1 MILMTSLF
9 NLEQNL
15 STSLLLVLPCLAFTG
30 FLATI
35 YYSKPRQPGL
45 RSKLYSAILI
55 SVLFVLVSEMIYI
68 ISLGYFN
75 SPVIS
80 NIIVLIHWLG
90 FIMWVGLYCIYCFVY
105 LCDLKFTSFKELFK
119 GSHRTRIIII
129 GLIFTFLAYLV
140 FPKSNFEVTSSG
152 FISGTAEYVALACLT
167 LMCFCVLVATHTTC
181 RKYPIRRR
189 VAISLIMLVMA
200 IMLIAQILVN
210 KVSIYVICSS
220 LQVFFLYFIIENPDI
235 HLVNEI
241 ESLKTDIDKSN
252 RSKTDFL
259 SNMSHE
265 IRTPMNAI
273 VGFSDSLLNS
283 SEFNEEAAR
292 NDIQSIA
299 TAGTNLVDI
308 INNILDIS
316 KIESGN
322 DTLVNKECSL
332 DKIVKDLSSVIESRL
347 GNSPVKLHIDMDEQI
362 PSKVYGD
369 ATKIYQVLLNIAN
382 NAVKYTEVGKI
393 RISMISE
400 KTGFDTILLHVKI
413 SDTGYGIKKEDFGKL
428 FEKFSRLDSA
438 VSNEIEGTG
447 LGLVITK
454 RFVDLMGGKIWFES
468 EYEVGTTFFVDL
480 PLKVI
485 DPTPVGNVS
494 QTTVSARVKD
504 FLDCT
509 DFTALVVDDSAL
521 NLKVA
526 ERLLKKY
533 NFSVD
538 TATSGKDCVYKF
550 KYGNHYDIIFL
561 DHMMPEMD
569 GIETVRI
576 LRRLD
581 DYEIPP
587 IIALTANVMNGM
599 GEKYLSE
606 GFDGYLPMP
615 IDTLELDRIIHKF
628 FGDKTLG
635 VVGERSMTE
644 SHFGK
649 PSVDRV
655 PEVKADTEIRAE
667 ESTVEKA
674 PEVKEETET
683 KVEEKPTEEKTP
695 EVKEETEVKVEEKTP
710 EVKEETETKV
720 EEKPTEEKAPEVK
733 EETETKVEE
742 KPAEEKTP
750 EVKAE
755 VETKVEEPTEEKTP
769 EVKEETGT
777 KVEEKPTEEKAPEV
791 KEETETKVEEKPTE
805 EKTPEVKEETETK
818 VEEKPTEEKAS
829 EVKEETETKVEEK
842 PTEEKAPEV
851 KEETETKVE
860 EKPTEEKTPE
870 VKVEVETKVE
880 EPTEEKTPEVKEE
893 TETKVEE
900 KPTEEKAPEVKSEVE
915 TKVEEKSAE
924 EKAPEVKEETET
936 KVEEK
941 PTEEKAPEVKVEV
954 ETKVEEPTEEK
965 TPEVKE
971 ASSVAVDKSDAA
983 MEKYLRDN
991 GVDMDNAL
999 GLLGDME
1006 MYNMTLGD
1014 FIADVPSKWSRINEY
1029 KTDSNMHDYAIEV
1042 HSLKSDCKYLGFMKL
1057 ADISYQ
1063 HELKSK
1069 ENDSAF
1075 VDSNFEELVLEYEK
1089 ILKLVNE
1096 YLDRFQLR

>member
-152 FISGTAEYVALACLT
+152 FISGAAEYVALACLT

-485 DPTPVGNVS
+485 DPTPIGNVS
-494 QTTVSARVKD
+494 QTTVSVRVKD

-655 PEVKADTEIRAE
+655 SEVKADTEIRAE

-695 EVKEETEVKVEEKTP
+695 EVKEETETKVEEKPTEEKTPEVKKETETKVEEKSTEEKTP
-710 EVKEETETKV
+710 EVKEETEVKV
-720 EEKPTEEKAPEVK
+720 EEKSI
-733 EETETKVEE
+733 
-742 KPAEEKTP
+742 EEKT
-750 EVKAE
+750 
-755 VETKVEEPTEEKTP
+755 
-769 EVKEETGT
+769 
-777 KVEEKPTEEKAPEV
+777 PEV

-805 EKTPEVKEETETK
+805 EKTPEVKEETDTK
-818 VEEKPTEEKAS
+818 VEEKPTEEKTP
-829 EVKEETETKVEEK
+829 EVNEETETKVEE

-860 EKPTEEKTPE
+860 EKS
-870 VKVEVETKVE
+870 
-880 EPTEEKTPEVKEE
+880 
-893 TETKVEE
+893 
-900 KPTEEKAPEVKSEVE
+900 TEEKA
-915 TKVEEKSAE
+915 
-924 EKAPEVKEETET
+924 
-936 KVEEK
+936 
-941 PTEEKAPEVKVEV
+941 
-954 ETKVEEPTEEK
+954 
-965 TPEVKE
+965 PEVKE

>member
-152 FISGTAEYVALACLT
+152 FISGAAEYVALACLT

-181 RKYPIRRR
+181 RKYPIRRK

-210 KVSIYVICSS
+210 KVCIYVICSS

-485 DPTPVGNVS
+485 DPTPIGNVS

-655 PEVKADTEIRAE
+655 SEVKADTEIRAE

-695 EVKEETEVKVEEKTP
+695 EVKEETE
-710 EVKEETETKV
+710 TKV
-720 EEKPTEEKAPEVK
+720 EEKPT
-733 EETETKVEE
+733 
-742 KPAEEKTP
+742 EEKTP

-755 VETKVEEPTEEKTP
+755 VETKVEEPTEENVSEVKEETEDKVEEKPIEEKAP
-769 EVKEETGT
+769 EVKEETET
-777 KVEEKPTEEKAPEV
+777 KVEEKPTEEKVPEV

-818 VEEKPTEEKAS
+818 VEEKPTEEKTP

-842 PTEEKAPEV
+842 PTEEKTPEVKEEVETKVEEPTEEKTPEV

-900 KPTEEKAPEVKSEVE
+900 KPTEEKAPEVKEEV
-915 TKVEEKSAE
+915 
-924 EKAPEVKEETET
+924 ET

-941 PTEEKAPEVKVEV
+941 PTEEKA
-954 ETKVEEPTEEK
+954 
-965 TPEVKE
+965 PEVKE